1 MAWLKPKNAPK
12 HAELI
17 LLKRFRLVLFIEARL
32 SREPGAGSWALKR

>member
-17 LLKRFRLVLFIEARL
+17 LLKHLRLVLFIEARL
-32 SREPGAGSWALKR
+32 SPQPGAR